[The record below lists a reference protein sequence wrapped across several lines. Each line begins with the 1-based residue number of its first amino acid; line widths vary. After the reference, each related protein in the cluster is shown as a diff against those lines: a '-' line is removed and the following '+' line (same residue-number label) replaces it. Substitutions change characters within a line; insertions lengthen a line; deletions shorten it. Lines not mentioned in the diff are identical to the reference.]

1 MYVNEVSKQLFSKFV
16 NSDNTRENGS
26 SELLN
31 YCGCL
36 ALFAALKTAE
46 NTGDEELKKYATDTI
61 LKFPEATKNI
71 DYNFS
76 SYKIGGIAA
85 AYAFY
90 KGYIPEFEPIIRKY
104 AEEAMNAPR
113 DCDGLLKS
121 PHYKNRESIWI
132 DTIMAETPFLLYA
145 GLAFNEERYIDEAVK
160 QAIGHYDALLDRKNG
175 LLHQCRN
182 FVSDGTL
189 TEDHWGRGNGW
200 GFIAMTELIMNLPKD
215 HKDRRKVELYFSRH
229 AHALRKYQTKH
240 GMWRQEIPF
249 KYSYEESSGTGLF
262 LYGFAVGMKQGLLD
276 KNSYMKPLKD
286 GLNGLMTFAIKPDF
300 STELCCRGM
309 RCPGFGE
316 DKGTLEAYLS
326 VMPEPNNG
334 HSFGTMMLAFAGAWY
349 VGVEEAHRLEEYTY
363 KKEWDE

>member
-1 MYVNEVSKQLFSKFV
+1 MNVNEISKQLFLSFISKDAKS
-16 NSDNTRENGS
+16 SDGH
-26 SELLN
+26 SEVLS

-46 NTGDEELKKYATDTI
+46 NSGDEELKKYALDMI
-61 LKFPEATKNI
+61 LKFPEASKGIN
-71 DYNFS
+71 YNFS
-76 SYKIGGIAA
+76 SYEIGGIAA

-90 KGYIPEFEPIIRKY
+90 KGYLPQLEPVMRKY
-104 AEEAMNAPR
+104 AEDAMNAPR

-121 PHYKNRESIWI
+121 PYYKNRESVWI
-132 DTIMAETPFLLYA
+132 DTIMAETPFLLYI
-145 GLAFNEERYIDEAVK
+145 GLALGEEKYIDEAVN
-160 QAIGHYDALLDRKNG
+160 QALGHYDALLDKENG

-182 FVSDGTL
+182 FVSDGTV

-200 GFIAMTELIMNLPKD
+200 GFIALTELVSYLPKD

-240 GMWRQEIPF
+240 GLWRQEIPL

-262 LYGFAVGMKQGLLD
+262 LYGYAVGMKAGLLD
-276 KNSYMKPLKD
+276 RNSYVKPLKD

-316 DKGTLEAYLS
+316 DKGTLEAYIS

-334 HSFGTMMLAFAGAWY
+334 HSFGTMMLAFAGAHLI
-349 VGVEEAHRLEEYTY
+349 GVEEAYRIEEYTY
-363 KKEWDE
+363 NKEWDE